1 MKATQR
7 DFARVAAKAAG
18 QWSILFLCGPDEAG
32 AWSAAEK
39 AIATLPEPGEREELS
54 GGDLRADPVRL
65 VDEARSTSLFGGAR
79 HILVR
84 ASGDEAHDAVKAFV
98 DMADIGQTD
107 GACPVVIVAA
117 SATDKSRTAK
127 LLEKRDD
134 AIVGM
139 FHPPDLSSVTAEVR
153 SMADAA
159 GLRLAGEL
167 AESIARAA
175 RLDVRLARSEIDKLA
190 LYCDASPQSPKLAD
204 AEALAAV
211 GAVSEEDG
219 FAPLVDAVLSGQT
232 RKLPSELARLREM
245 SLNPVGVLLA
255 LERRAGQL
263 AGLTARHGPG
273 ADIGNLSNA
282 DLRMHGIFWRDKREV
297 AEQARRWSGR
307 RLERLSSR
315 LADLHRALLGN
326 SAMAELLLT
335 QGLAEIARFASTRR
349 N

>member
-7 DFARVAAKAAG
+7 DFARIAAKAAG
-18 QWSILFLCGPDEAG
+18 EWSILYLCGPDEAG
-32 AWSAAEK
+32 AWTAAQK
-39 AIATLPEPGEREELS
+39 AIAALPEPGEREELAGS
-54 GGDLRADPVRL
+54 DLRSDPVRL

-84 ASGDEAHDAVKAFV
+84 ASGDDAHDAVKAFI
-98 DMADIGQTD
+98 DMADIGQTE
-107 GACPVVIVAA
+107 GACPVVIVATA
-117 SATDKSRTAK
+117 ATDKSRTAK
-127 LLEKRDD
+127 LLEKRED
-134 AIVGM
+134 AIVAM

-153 SMADAA
+153 AMADAA
-159 GLRLAGEL
+159 GLRLAGDL
-167 AESIARAA
+167 AETIARAA
-175 RLDVRLARSEIDKLA
+175 RLDVRLAKSEIDKLA
-190 LYCDASPQSPKLAD
+190 LYCDADPQSPKLAD
-204 AEALAAV
+204 PAALEAV

-219 FAPLVDAVLSGQT
+219 FAPLADVVLSGQT
-232 RKLPSELARLREM
+232 RKLPGELARLKEL

-273 ADIGNLSNA
+273 ADVGSLSNA
-282 DLRMHGIFWRDKREV
+282 DLRMLGIFWRDKREI

-315 LADLHRALLGN
+315 LADLHRALLAN
-326 SAMAELLLT
+326 SAMAELLLA
-335 QGLAEIARFASTRR
+335 QGLTEIARFASTRR